1 MSRDW
6 TEAELKAASEQM
18 KKAGHLSYEEFCSSI
33 GENYMCTGKEKTM
46 ERFIDANKI
55 KLTSQ
60 TLKDDEGEVYIPLS
74 DVKSAIQQ
82 TPTEEVEKV
91 HYGTNISRCHPSDEF
106 ICSEC
111 GLAMKD
117 ICRYVTDE
125 DSGDESCF
133 EYEIK
138 RCPEC
143 GAKIKTE

>member
-1 MSRDW
+1 
-6 TEAELKAASEQM
+6 
-18 KKAGHLSYEEFCSSI
+18 
-33 GENYMCTGKEKTM
+33 M

-74 DVKSAIQQ
+74 DVKNAIRQ
-82 TPTEEVEKV
+82 TPTEEVERV
-91 HYGTNISRCHPSDEF
+91 RHGTNISQCHPSDEF

-111 GLAMKD
+111 GLTMKD

-125 DSGDESCF
+125 DSEDESCF
-133 EYEIK
+133 EYVIK

-143 GAKIKTE
+143 GAKIK